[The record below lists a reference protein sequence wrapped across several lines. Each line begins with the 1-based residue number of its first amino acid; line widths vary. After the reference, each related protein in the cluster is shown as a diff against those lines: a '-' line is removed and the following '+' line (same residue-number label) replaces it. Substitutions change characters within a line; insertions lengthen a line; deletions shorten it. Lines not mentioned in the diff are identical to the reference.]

1 MKDVNWKVKD
11 GADLSAENVAK
22 IACAL
27 KSLAVYTSMACAD
40 DESPAELREVVEQG
54 LQTIDEIFEV

>member
-11 GADLSAENVAK
+11 GADLSVENVAK

-27 KSLAVYTSMACAD
+27 KSLAVYTSMACAED
-40 DESPAELREVVEQG
+40 DSPSELREVVEQG
-54 LQTIDEIFEV
+54 LQTIDEIFDV